1 MESENNHIKINI
13 GGISRAGSDSACN
26 DGLCNEIINL
36 ESKGLTLVPFKHTDG
51 KFFGHNVKKMFIH
64 NTSVQKNLIYINKYY
79 NVYFINLNEPVIE
92 QYPPRDDEELA
103 NSCVMTHNGSSY
115 YNPTYIAELD
125 EELKDKLDNDELNV
139 YLFYNQ
145 FCFRNNDW
153 YLFENGKYIKKEI
166 ESYDINMSFDIR
178 PEGIA
183 IAERVFD
190 NLKYLQYGEDT
201 YINQNVDENRRQV
214 AKHQA
219 KIANG
224 LFNIIDDKLSIEKH
238 INGICYLRYG
248 VRTSNGYS
256 YVSEPVLIASPRAN
270 TMMSLNE
277 CSYRK
282 ETLEEEKE
290 PDSGYAVPP
299 MVILCGVKKDSET
312 NANTSTIP
320 QVFSTT
326 GGLIGIYI
334 ASLLR
339 FCATG
344 LYDIQFGYNTD
355 GEGKSSYYRG
365 YPKVTDFS
373 YGNETKNNLLR
384 LMITCYMKTFGY
396 QANRAYSKPAED
408 TEEADATLNT
418 SCTLHNVIKRAYS
431 KDGFFDDLSNV
442 KEEDK
447 AAFLEA
453 TSPVKY
459 RDYKSVWCP
468 FGEYSWIITGL
479 GDGTDNT
486 FPTYAFMYACKEYG
500 NLWMKINDNIDNV
513 KTLLN
518 RGDVVSIDVFITSPV
533 LPYEEMIDE
542 KGAVK
547 DNVIEVKGVSSDG
560 EEHTL
565 EYWQGAQ
572 SAGSR
577 IRKSRSTLSSELK
590 AAQQNYYKLFSMTA
604 ETFKGKKSN
613 DWIDVNELI
622 DKSPAE
628 IASSEAFQFTSNVK
642 YRITDYKISYIY
654 NAQLHTADGKR
665 IIEDLSS
672 QLKNY
677 IRYESYS
684 NTVSFKLL
692 LNVVYNSREYF
703 LECSYTGKNLVA
715 NPISFPLEVTELY
728 LIYNNKVCKH
738 FKKEDITYKDG
749 LSSVVLYPESL
760 SNEEYEDSYKLIY
773 PSIDNSVL
781 ADVQKEGIPSNKY
794 EPSVE
799 IETKKNEMNVS
810 AFADPTVTSDIY
822 TIGTGK
828 IIGICSNTVAL
839 SSGQF
844 GEYPLYVFTTEGIYS
859 CGLSDDKLKYKQIL
873 PISRDICNNANSICQ
888 VDKGVFFS
896 SDKGLMVISGS
907 ESVCVSDVVKGEPN
921 ATESIVYN
929 NAIENARL
937 VDLKGNISEV
947 DFVEYLK
954 TCQICYL
961 YKKNKLLITNKSK
974 NADGT
979 PLYDYSY
986 MYDLQEKIF
995 TKIAYSYDYVI
1006 SDYPNDML
1014 VKNDGEKS
1022 IVYEFPIESADENI
1036 DTMIETRAIKLGTE
1050 DIKSSYK
1057 VVLNGLFLTDKNTD
1071 NHIGIYV
1078 FGSLDC
1084 EKWTYI
1090 GGNEIKCSYETI
1102 RNIGCKVERMG
1113 VKYMRVLF
1121 VGKLRK
1127 GSKIDTISISSAKK
1141 YASKIR

>member
-36 ESKGLTLVPFKHTDG
+36 ESKGLTLVPFKHTEVE
-51 KFFGHNVKKMFIH
+51 FFGHNVKKMFIH
-64 NTSVQKNLIYINKYY
+64 NTSVQKNLIYIDQYY
-79 NVYFINLNEPVIE
+79 SVYFINLKEPKIE

-103 NSCVMTHNGSSY
+103 NSCIMTHNGSSY
-115 YNPTYIAELD
+115 YNPTYIDELD
-125 EELKDKLDNDELNV
+125 KDLKDKLDNDELNV
-139 YLFYNQ
+139 DLFYNQ

-153 YLFENGKYIKKEI
+153 YLFEKGKYIKKEI
-166 ESYDINMSFDIR
+166 ESYDINLSFDIR

-183 IAERVFD
+183 IAERVFE

-201 YINQNVDENRRQV
+201 YIDPNNYDNRKKV
-214 AKHQA
+214 ARHQA

-224 LFNIIDDKLSIEKH
+224 LFNIIDDKLATEKH

-270 TMMSLNE
+270 TMMSLNA
-277 CSYRK
+277 CNYRK
-282 ETLEEEKE
+282 ETIPEEDKE

-299 MVILCGVKKDSET
+299 MVILCGVKDNSEGNYNKLAINQIFSEGNVDT
-312 NANTSTIP
+312 TIIP
-320 QVFSTT
+320 GT
-326 GGLIGIYI
+326 I
-334 ASLLR
+334 LR
-339 FCATG
+339 FCASG
-344 LYDIQFGYNTD
+344 SSIDEENNWFPFGYKNSDSMTFY
-355 GEGKSSYYRG
+355 KG
-365 YPKVTDFS
+365 YPKVTEFS

-384 LMITCYMKTFGY
+384 LMITCYLKTFGY
-396 QANRAYSKPAED
+396 QANRDYSKPAED
-408 TEEADATLNT
+408 TEEADATRNT
-418 SCTLHNVIKRAYS
+418 SCTLNNVIKRAYS

-442 KEEDK
+442 KEEE
-447 AAFLEA
+447 AAFLAA

-459 RDYKSVWCP
+459 RDYKGVWCP

-479 GDGTDNT
+479 GETGN
-486 FPTYAFMYACKEYG
+486 FCSFMYACKEYG

-518 RGDVVSIDVFITSPV
+518 RGDVVSIDVFITSPM

-547 DNVIEVKGVSSDG
+547 DNVIEVKGVSDG
-560 EEHTL
+560 KEHTL

-604 ETFKGKKSN
+604 ETFKGKTSGS
-613 DWIDVNELI
+613 WIDVNELI

-628 IASSEAFQFTSNVK
+628 IASSESFQFTSNVK

-692 LNVVYNSREYF
+692 LNVMYNSKEYF

-760 SNEEYEDSYKLIY
+760 RNTEYEDSYKLIY
-773 PSIDNSVL
+773 PSVDNSVL

-799 IETKKNEMNVS
+799 IETTKNEMNVS

-873 PISRDICNNANSICQ
+873 PISREICNNANSICQ

-937 VDLKGNISEV
+937 VDLKGNISKV

-974 NADGT
+974 NDDGT
-979 PLYDYSY
+979 PVYDYSY

-1014 VKNDGEKS
+1014 VKNNGEKS

-1090 GGNEIKCSYETI
+1090 GGNEIKCRYETI

-1121 VGKLRK
+1121 VGKLMK
-1127 GSKIDTISISSAKK
+1127 GSKIDTISISSTKK